1 MGTGVTAD
9 HDGHESS
16 AARAGGSSSSMRLL
30 LKSSAMTGGE
40 GAVEG
45 VDPKATVRA
54 LKGMFVDVGAV
65 DLRPEDMRLLY
76 NGRRLRN
83 DDAICEV
90 GIKDGDCIVVIKGRA
105 DSGAMTESNPI
116 ARAPG
121 RQEIIDAVAAV
132 LEEAGKRRTEE
143 GSEDE
148 EMPDAEARPE
158 TGAIGSADLFNALQ
172 ASAITGG
179 VEGLEEQLHN
189 ILNVLARFDGRSGG
203 DLDTGRSSHDGDEDE
218 DEEMAGG
225 ESGSGGGADLRG
237 GLAAAE
243 HFFRPPDPNPECVE
257 QLKDMG
263 FPEPRVR
270 KALVICR
277 NSVARA
283 TDWLLEHADDA
294 DIDTELTEAELRQIA
309 RNSFLTAQRL
319 SRRFPNTIM

>member
-1 MGTGVTAD
+1 MAGAGA
-9 HDGHESS
+9 G
-16 AARAGGSSSSMRLL
+16 ARAGGGLRLL
-30 LKSSAMTGGE
+30 LKSAAMSGGE
-40 GAVEG
+40 GAVDG
-45 VDPKATVRA
+45 VDPTATVAA
-54 LKGMFVDVGAV
+54 LKGMFVDVGGV
-65 DLRPEDMRLLY
+65 DLPPEDMRLVH

-83 DDAICEV
+83 DEAICEV
-90 GIKDGDCIVVIKGRA
+90 GIADGDCIVVMRGREA
-105 DSGAMTESNPI
+105 PCAAPEAAA

-132 LEEAGKRRTEE
+132 LEEAGKRRAEE
-143 GSEDE
+143 GSEEDE
-148 EMPDAEARPE
+148 EMPDAEARPDA
-158 TGAIGSADLFNALQ
+158 GAVGSADLFNALQ

-189 ILNVLARFDGRSGG
+189 ILNVLARFDGRTAGG
-203 DLDTGRSSHDGDEDE
+203 TGRSSNDGEDEDE

-225 ESGSGGGADLRG
+225 EGGGGGGGGAEGRG
-237 GLAAAE
+237 LSMAE
-243 HFFRPPDPNPECVE
+243 QFFRPPDPNPELVE

-309 RNSFLTAQRL
+309 RTSFLTAQRL
-319 SRRFPNTIM
+319 SRRFPEA